1 MSQKKI
7 SEEKM
12 SEEKI
17 SEENLSLLHGAFK
30 KFVHSK
36 ISLIS
41 LIIIMFFVGVAV
53 FAPFIANNLPL
64 LYIAEDGSVYY
75 PFLKAFFRPTSSEIL
90 IEQVYNYLALF
101 FVSSLII
108 WGVLRIIKLHK
119 NKWLKWSLIGIS
131 SLLLAIPFF
140 TMKTSF
146 KTHDWQKLNT
156 DKNTIV
162 FAPIPYAPS
171 ELISAPYQKPS
182 RKHYFGSD
190 KIGRDVLSRM
200 IYGTRVSIAVGLFAT
215 AIAIFI
221 GTIVGIFAGY
231 YGGFIDMAV
240 MRVVEVIICFPT
252 FLLLLILMVMFLDKG
267 FNQSILIVIGVIGLS
282 SWTGLSRLVRGE
294 TLKVRNMAYIQSCEA
309 SGLHPMR
316 IMTFHILPN
325 VTAPILIAFT
335 FGVAGAILAESG
347 LSFLGFGVQ
356 PPTASWGELL
366 KQASADPFNYWHLTL
381 FPGVTLF
388 IIVCTF
394 NFIGEG
400 LRKVLNPR
408 G

>member
-1 MSQKKI
+1 MSDEKK
-7 SEEKM
+7 
-12 SEEKI
+12 
-17 SEENLSLLHGAFK
+17 LPLVRGAFK
-30 KFVHSK
+30 KFISNK
-36 ISLIS
+36 ASLIS
-41 LIIIMFFVGVAV
+41 LIIIMFFVGVAI

-64 LYIAEDGSVYY
+64 LYISENGSVNF
-75 PFLKAFFRPTSSEIL
+75 PFVKAFFRPTSSEVL

-101 FVSSLII
+101 FISYLVIL
-108 WGVLRIIKLHK
+108 GMLRVIKLHK
-119 NKWLKWSLIGIS
+119 KKILKWNLIGVT
-131 SLLLAIPFF
+131 SLLLIIPFF
-140 TMKTSF
+140 TTKTSF
-146 KTHDWQKLNT
+146 KTNDWQQLKN
-156 DKNTIV
+156 DNNTIV
-162 FAPIPYAPS
+162 FTPIPYSPS
-171 ELISAPYQKPS
+171 EIISAPYQKPS
-182 RKHYFGSD
+182 MKHYFGSD

-221 GTIVGIFAGY
+221 GTTVGLIAGY
-231 YGGFIDMAV
+231 YCGYIDIAV
-240 MRVVEVIICFPT
+240 MRMVEIIICFPT

-267 FNQSILIVIGVIGLS
+267 FNQSILIVIGVIGLT

-309 SGLHPMR
+309 SGLHPIR

-394 NFIGEG
+394 NFLGEG